1 MFDALPSR
9 LCKLSFAILPP
20 TQCTVVD
27 VVDQDLHDDYC
38 DYCHDGGNLL
48 CCDRCTAAFH
58 LHCLGLD
65 EEPTGD
71 WLCSH
76 CTQEVEAAVD
86 MKKKKKKAS
95 ATETKK
101 EKAENSATPSR
112 ASTPATSAPT
122 PKALSSTRKPKRRP
136 KRELPPHPHHT
147 RKSRKR
153 TSQASMRLVCSLS
166 FAEQISLAL
175 SQSAREA
182 TEKNEHRGERAR
194 GKADPSDFT
203 SSTTPE
209 VRVPVQPRREPL
221 VVTW

>member
-9 LCKLSFAILPP
+9 LCKLSFAILP

-86 MKKKKKKAS
+86 MKKKKKKKAS

-136 KRELPPHPHHT
+136 KGELPPHPHHT

-209 VRVPVQPRREPL
+209 VPVQPRREPL